1 MKSTSPPRSWIDTGK
16 LKTSLQTFFKEK
28 RPEFNAFGSTVNQ
41 VFEAFVFASVAT
53 WYRSRGWTIDFVHP
67 KRHSGEH
74 LRLKYSTRGR
84 PENYT
89 YIRCVKGKEEVHL
102 RHSLRVAT
110 KHFKPGQRFRANI
123 VLDVAV
129 LSPVDTSEMSSD
141 SHIENRNLISFGEAK
156 HMSAF
161 AELVANFVG
170 LVHELQP
177 KRLKRIRGESYT
189 PTMMKH
195 PSPFLFVSGFL
206 FHTAQG
212 IAETITERGF
222 DIDIYW
228 RTNQLCQDLQV
239 KGKNESGED
248 GPVTPAPDLHA
259 LIDPADIPF

>member
-1 MKSTSPPRSWIDTGK
+1 MKSASPPRSWIDTGK
-16 LKTSLQTFFKEK
+16 LKANLQTFFKEK

-53 WYRSRGWTIDFVHP
+53 WYRSRGWTITFVHP
-67 KRHSGEH
+67 KGHSGEH

-110 KHFKPGQRFRANI
+110 KHFKAGQRFRANI
-123 VLDVAV
+123 VLDVAI
-129 LSPVDTSEMSSD
+129 LSPVDTSQMSSD
-141 SHIENRNLISFGEAK
+141 SHIENRDLISFGEAK

-177 KRLKRIRGESYT
+177 KRLKRIRNKTYT
-189 PTMMKH
+189 PVGMKH

-212 IAETITERGF
+212 IAETIAERGL

-228 RTNQLCQDLQV
+228 RTNQLCEDLQV
-239 KGKNESGED
+239 KGKQGSGED
-248 GPVTPAPDLHA
+248 ESAKTTTDFHA
-259 LIDPADIPF
+259 QIDPADIPF